1 MALTDWMSE
10 IGYTDQVKTKYMRV
24 LLYGLTGT
32 GKTQLLGSFP
42 SPFVLDTDGGLATL
56 RKLNVPFYTFHNPI
70 YGEEKRRQIYPVI
83 MSILD
88 CAEKRLK
95 EPFDFT
101 KIETIGIDG
110 FTRLS
115 SFIMREIMIYPPPGN
130 KQKNP
135 DSEKPEFDH
144 WAVLKN
150 RMLTIATR
158 LYDLSSIYH
167 IVGTAWAKTSQN
179 DVTGVTEIIPDLDG
193 AYKDKIGHDF
203 DEYYYLSNEGQKF
216 ITRTKPFGKI
226 NAKTR
231 WLKVDKIE
239 DATFQKMWDL
249 RK

>member
-1 MALTDWMSE
+1 MALNDWMKE
-10 IGYTDQVKTKYMRV
+10 IHYTNEVKTEFMRV
-24 LLYGLTGT
+24 LMYGLTGT
-32 GKTQLLGSFP
+32 GKTQLLGTFP
-42 SPFVLDTDGGLATL
+42 SPFVIDTDGGLATL
-56 RKLNVPFYTFHNPI
+56 RKLNVPFYSFKNPI
-70 YGEEKRRQIYPVI
+70 YGEKDRCQIYSTV

-88 CAEKRLK
+88 SAERRDK

-101 KIETIGIDG
+101 KIKTIGIDG

-115 SFIMREIMIYPPPGN
+115 MYILREVMIYPPAGG
-130 KQKNP
+130 KSKNP
-135 DSEKPEFDH
+135 DSDKPEFDH

-158 LYDLSSIYH
+158 LYDLSNNYH
-167 IVGTAWAKTSQN
+167 IVGTAWVKTSKN
-179 DVTGVTEIIPDLDG
+179 EVTGITEIIPDLDG

-203 DEYYYLSNEGQKF
+203 DEFFYMMNEGGKF
-216 ITRTKPFGKI
+216 IVRTKPYGKI

-239 DATFQKMWDL
+239 DANFDKIWEL